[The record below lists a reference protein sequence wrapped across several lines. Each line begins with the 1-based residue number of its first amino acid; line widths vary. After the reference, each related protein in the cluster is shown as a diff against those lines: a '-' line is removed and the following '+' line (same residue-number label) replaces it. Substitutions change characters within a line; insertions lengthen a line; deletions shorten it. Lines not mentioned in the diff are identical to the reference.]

1 MRISRPLAIAWVLLI
16 SACYQQPV
24 ISPQRPLRCTPGE
37 TRTECPKGLTC
48 VLGGCAPGTLLTCV
62 PTGVCAPNSCQK
74 DQDCPLGLTCS
85 NRGCVAAPDGGGG
98 DAPPLQI
105 PTIPGALDGSSLP
118 DATGPG
124 DAAAAAP
131 DLSTAT
137 NDGGNG

>member
-24 ISPQRPLRCTPGE
+24 ISPQRPLKCAPSDTKS
-37 TRTECPKGLTC
+37 ECPKGFTC
-48 VLGGCAPGTLLTCV
+48 VAS
-62 PTGVCAPNSCQK
+62 GVCAPNSCQK